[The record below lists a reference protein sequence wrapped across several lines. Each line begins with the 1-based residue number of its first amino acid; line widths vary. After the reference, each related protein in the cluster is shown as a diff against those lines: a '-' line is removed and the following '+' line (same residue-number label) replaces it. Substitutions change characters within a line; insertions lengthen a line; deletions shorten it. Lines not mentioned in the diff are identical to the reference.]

1 MKEVRA
7 MLIEIKTCDDC
18 KHRIP
23 VGDGEYTCEEYPG
36 SVILDDHSGGDDF
49 LICNGADFEE

>member
-1 MKEVRA
+1 MNMK
-7 MLIEIKTCDDC
+7 EIKTCDDC
-18 KHRIP
+18 KHRIA

-49 LICNGADFEE
+49 LICNGDDFED